1 MDKIPVEVIGKV
13 LSSLGAAHDVVRA
26 SLTCRKWRDAA
37 KNHLHTLSFNSADSP
52 VYREPNSSRLEMM
65 ITQTILQTKGLKN
78 LSICMNDAVEFSAA
92 PVIAWLMYTRETLR
106 SLVYV
111 VHSKP
116 SLSVLERCG
125 RNILEN
131 LVLGYTT
138 ISVVEPS
145 YQRFPSL
152 KSLSLQHVT
161 ISGIELVLLLT
172 MCPKLESFSLV
183 DPELTVPDGAN
194 YLELSNPSLKS
205 IYVEDVS
212 LDKLVLEA
220 DNLESLHLKDTTIE
234 LFEVVS
240 KGSLK
245 QLKFQDVAIAHLD
258 IGELTDDLKVVDVSG
273 FTIMWPKFNQMISRS
288 AKLRRLRIWDVIY
301 DGEDDV
307 MDLETIATCF
317 PKLNH
322 LSLCYDLRDGL
333 LQCGIRGLSL
343 LENVVV
349 LELGST
355 VINDLFTQWIAA
367 ILERCPRLKLLIIY
381 GSISDAKLRDD
392 YKMLARFTSSIVSLM
407 RKFRDV
413 EVQFDFQ

>member
-1 MDKIPVEVIGKV
+1 MDQIPVEVIGKV

-37 KNHLHTLSFNSADSP
+37 KNHLHTLSFNSEDSS
-52 VYREPNSSRLEMM
+52 VYREPNSSRLEML

-78 LSICMNDAVEFSAA
+78 LSICMNDTVEFSAA
-92 PVIAWLMYTRETLR
+92 PVIAWLMYTKEKLR

-125 RNILEN
+125 RHILEN
-131 LVLGYTT
+131 LVLGYAT

-145 YQRFPSL
+145 YQRFPCL

-183 DPELTVPDGAN
+183 DPELTFPDGVN
-194 YLELSNPSLKS
+194 YLELTNPSLKH

-220 DNLESLHLKDTTIE
+220 DNLESLHLKETTIE
-234 LFEVVS
+234 LFEVIS

-258 IGELTDDLKVVDVSG
+258 IGELTDDLEVVDVSG

-317 PKLNH
+317 PILKY

-333 LQCGIRGLSL
+333 FQCGIRGSSL

-367 ILERCPRLKLLIIY
+367 ILERCPRIKQLIIH
-381 GSISDAKLRDD
+381 GSISEAKLRDD
-392 YKMLARFTSSIVSLM
+392 YKMFARFTSSIVSLM
-407 RKFRDV
+407 RKFIDV
-413 EVQFDFQ
+413 DVQFDFQ